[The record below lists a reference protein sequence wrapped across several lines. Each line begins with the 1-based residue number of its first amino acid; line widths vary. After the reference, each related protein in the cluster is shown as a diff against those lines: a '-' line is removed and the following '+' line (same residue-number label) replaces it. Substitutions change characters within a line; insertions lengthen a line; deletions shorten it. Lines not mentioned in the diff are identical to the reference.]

1 MKKQNQSFL
10 RRSKRVTTSLSLHS
24 GMTFLSQVSMKDKAE
39 AARNKNVLTER
50 TVPGAH
56 TAEAARESRE
66 VFPRFKGQVKYLKLG
81 PQKEIHLGMR
91 HHNI

>member
-1 MKKQNQSFL
+1 
-10 RRSKRVTTSLSLHS
+10 
-24 GMTFLSQVSMKDKAE
+24 MKDKAE
-39 AARNKNVLTER
+39 AARSKNVLTER

-81 PQKEIHLGMR
+81 PQREGLQAGVGGARSDIR
-91 HHNI
+91 